1 MAKIEMDLS
10 EYKLMEET
18 KKLLEE
24 AVKRE
29 QTLTAEI
36 KELHQE
42 KIALN
47 EEKLKAYE
55 KASMS
60 VAYIKRHVNEEYFYG
75 EPTEKVSKILSSFIW
90 NHAGELHSSLN
101 NSSVVSKLLEI
112 ILREIPKTKALSSSE
127 TVEYKGVDEFKDD
140 LKDKLQKELDAD
152 TKLKLEQYADM
163 IVDFANLKGESE
175 GKTRRIEELENQLA
189 NSNKELEFIKT
200 HLDNFRELFKKVKD
214 VIVSTSF
221 FGKRAGFNEI
231 KTLLSMTHNKV

>member
-1 MAKIEMDLS
+1 MTKIEMDLS
-10 EYKLMEET
+10 EYKRMKET

-42 KIALN
+42 KITLN

-60 VAYIKRHVNEEYFYG
+60 VAYIKRHVNEEYYYG
-75 EPTEKVSKILSSFIW
+75 EPTEKISRMLSSFIW
-90 NHAGELHSSLN
+90 NNAGDFHATLN
-101 NSSVVSKLLEI
+101 NNDIVGRLLRD
-112 ILREIPKTKALSSSE
+112 ILKEIPKTKHERSSE

-140 LKDKLQKELDAD
+140 LKDRLQKELDSD
-152 TKLKLEQYADM
+152 TKLKLAHYADM
-163 IVDFANLKGESE
+163 MVEFTNLKGESE

-189 NSNKELEFIKT
+189 NSNKELEFNKT
-200 HLDNFRELFKKVKD
+200 QLDSLKELFKKIKD
-214 VIVSTSF
+214 VIVSTYF
-221 FGKRAGFNEI
+221 FSKRSGFNEI
-231 KTLLSMTHNKV
+231 KTLLSMTHNKA

>member
-10 EYKLMEET
+10 EYKLIEET
-18 KKLLEE
+18 KKFLEE

-42 KIALN
+42 KITLN

-60 VAYIKRHVNEEYFYG
+60 VAYIKRHVNEEYCYG
-75 EPTEKVSKILSSFIW
+75 EPTEKVSRILTSFIW
-90 NHAGELHSSLN
+90 NNAGNFHSALDN
-101 NSSVVSKLLEI
+101 NDIVGKLLKD
-112 ILREIPKTKALSSSE
+112 ILREIPKTKHERSSE

-140 LKDKLQKELDAD
+140 LKDKLQKELDSD
-152 TKLKLEQYADM
+152 IKLKLERYAEM
-163 IVDFANLKGESE
+163 IVDIANLKGESE
-175 GKTRRIEELENQLA
+175 GKARRIEKLENQLA
-189 NSNKELEFIKT
+189 NSDKELEFNKT
-200 HLDNFRELFKKVKD
+200 QLDSLRELFKKVKD

-221 FGKRAGFNEI
+221 FSKRSGFNEI